1 MITNPGWEGPR
12 STLRV
17 ALAQIVAGADPA
29 ANLELVADNTARA
42 ARRGAQLVLF
52 PEATMRCFGL
62 PLREVAEP
70 VDGPWAKGLRD
81 IADHHTLVI
90 IAGMFSPS
98 DDGRVRNT
106 LRAVGRGV
114 DAHYDKIHLFDAFG
128 FSESETVAPGSEPV
142 IIEVAGV
149 PVGLTTCYDVRFP
162 GLYTALADRGADVI
176 CLGASWGAGP
186 GKVDQW
192 RLLTRARALDST
204 TYLIAAGQADP
215 RSIDVSVRSSAPTG
229 IGYSTAI
236 SPYGATLAELEAEPG
251 LLLVDLDLEL
261 IREARAALPVLA
273 NRRF

>member
-1 MITNPGWEGPR
+1 MITNPGSEGPR

-261 IREARAALPVLA
+261 IREARASLPVLA